1 MDSHGASI
9 LLHNFAKF
17 VGFCSQ
23 DGRDEKL
30 VKPSILLA
38 SWSLWGFMIV
48 EPEKQ
53 EPIHRTLM
61 RLPRGCG

>member
-1 MDSHGASI
+1 MDSNGGLI
-9 LLHNFAKF
+9 PLHNFAKS

-53 EPIHRTLM
+53 EPLTVH
-61 RLPRGCG
+61 